1 MNPRGSA
8 LPPPAAMPKNSFA
21 IVAIHRELVVRN
33 WYCQSSRILG
43 NTHRASSSNTV
54 LSLDFETDASTV
66 RFLAFFHVD
75 DLTAIS
81 SSYLD
86 AFLAASRLGMELERQ
101 TWFLARREKK

>member
-8 LPPPAAMPKNSFA
+8 SPPEAAMSKNSFA

-33 WYCQSSRILG
+33 FYCQSSRILRKH
-43 NTHRASSSNTV
+43 TSSNTV
-54 LSLDFETDASTV
+54 LCLDFATDASTV

-75 DLTAIS
+75 GLNEIS

-86 AFLAASRLGMELERQ
+86 AFLAAFRFGHEAGGSDMS
-101 TWFLARREKK
+101 

>member
-8 LPPPAAMPKNSFA
+8 SPPLAAMSKNSFV

-33 WYCQSSRILG
+33 F
-43 NTHRASSSNTV
+43 V
-54 LSLDFETDASTV
+54 LSIKSDSSETRIKPPVLCLDFETDASTV

-86 AFLAASRLGMELERQ
+86 AFLAAFRFGHGAGASDMV
-101 TWFLARREKK
+101 FSKA

>member
-8 LPPPAAMPKNSFA
+8 SPPETAMPKNSFA

-66 RFLAFFHVD
+66 RFLAFFHIDGLNV
-75 DLTAIS
+75 IS

-86 AFLAASRLGMELERQ
+86 AFLAAFRFGHGAGASDMS
-101 TWFLARREKK
+101 